1 MKPSKPLNADDEL
14 RQAVRE
20 GLSNHT
26 GEFANPWIFR
36 KNYSHEELVDILE
49 DIMAS
54 KRLFDNLQKLIQA
67 DRKKH
72 ELQAIIKELEW
83 AKTASVWNIDV
94 RVAELKQELE
104 KL

>member
-1 MKPSKPLNADDEL
+1 MSKPLNADDEL
-14 RQAVRE
+14 R
-20 GLSNHT
+20 
-26 GEFANPWIFR
+26 
-36 KNYSHEELVDILE
+36 EEIDDILQQVGNYWYCVAKE
-49 DIMAS
+49 TTDTRTMSEGEALDKIM
-54 KRLFDNLQKLIQA
+54 QLILA

>member
-1 MKPSKPLNADDEL
+1 MKLSKSLNADDEL

-36 KNYSHEELVDILE
+36 KNYSHEEMADILE

-67 DRKKH
+67 DSKKR
-72 ELQAIIKELEW
+72 ELQAIIKELGW